1 MAAGVSP
8 YPIHVPFRPVA
19 IIEAIINP
27 ALAYLSVIDRF
38 CQDFGDCELDQIVPA
53 AGFSDF
59 LCGRQGDGANS
70 RKAGWNPFAT
80 A

>member
-1 MAAGVSP
+1 MKVSKAATIRIGCRNAPPKKNTRQS
-8 YPIHVPFRPVA
+8 
-19 IIEAIINP
+19 
-27 ALAYLSVIDRF
+27 YLSVIDRF
-38 CQDFGDCELDQIVPA
+38 CQDFGDCELDQIAPA

-59 LCGRQGDGANS
+59 LCDRQGDGAES